1 MVHVI
6 INGFAGHDEVRAEE
20 RRQDG
25 NQLPGESP
33 PYSSDLPLKELDD
46 IVDHF
51 RSHQLAV
58 ETKLL
63 ETLTTGDFL
72 VMSRL
77 SLTFYLSNEMKA
89 LGTSLD
95 LMKVKERKDMDS
107 AVILC
112 FQLPPLNTLVPRK
125 LEKKNFHL
133 PGHRCV
139 PLMCSQPTS
148 TALAPHTAQHQ
159 ALIPR

>member
-1 MVHVI
+1 MAVHVI

-33 PYSSDLPLKELDD
+33 CYGSDLLSKEFDD

-51 RSHQLAV
+51 RSHRLAV

-63 ETLTTGDFL
+63 ETLTTGDFFH
-72 VMSRL
+72 MSRL

-95 LMKVKERKDMDS
+95 LMKVKERKDINS
-107 AVILC
+107 ADIVC
-112 FQLPPLNTLVPRK
+112 SQLPL
-125 LEKKNFHL
+125 
-133 PGHRCV
+133 
-139 PLMCSQPTS
+139 
-148 TALAPHTAQHQ
+148 
-159 ALIPR
+159 